1 MTKAN
6 LSRDLVLAASLLS
19 ALAAAAPAQAESKTE
34 KCFGVAL
41 KGANDCAAGAGTTCA
56 GTSAIDYQG
65 NSWKFVPAGTCATLK
80 IPGDRVGSLTAL
92 ERNVPKR

>member
-1 MTKAN
+1 MTKAH

-56 GTSAIDYQG
+56 GTSAVDYQG
-65 NSWKFVPAGTCATLK
+65 NSWKFVPKGTCTTLK
-80 IPGDRVGSLTAL
+80 VPGDKMGSLTAL
-92 ERNVPKR
+92 ERDVPKH